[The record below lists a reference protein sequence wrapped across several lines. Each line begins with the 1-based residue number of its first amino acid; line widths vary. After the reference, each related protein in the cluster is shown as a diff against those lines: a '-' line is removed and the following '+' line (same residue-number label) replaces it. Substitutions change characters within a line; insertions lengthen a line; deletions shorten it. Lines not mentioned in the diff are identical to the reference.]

1 MGLLYLG
8 IDYSGVLV
16 DLGYILDAIEEISTY
31 DHRSVK
37 TRHHVRNP
45 PISPSFVVPRS
56 QMMSSWRA
64 ALGRRGS
71 VGPIQNHVFS
81 KCINTTISNPQS
93 QFWDLGM
100 CMGVIEQNYSWL

>member
-37 TRHHVRNP
+37 TRHHV
-45 PISPSFVVPRS
+45 
-56 QMMSSWRA
+56 
-64 ALGRRGS
+64 
-71 VGPIQNHVFS
+71 
-81 KCINTTISNPQS
+81 
-93 QFWDLGM
+93 
-100 CMGVIEQNYSWL
+100 